1 MGRYTEQELRDIFY
15 DALDFFNEALDSG
28 ITRDNT
34 VLAFFTP
41 ENGLEVYE
49 QFCRE
54 HFPRNLDE
62 GYKSEDY
69 FQSFAAQAFVGRGRY
84 GVMVRADIDFPLPEL
99 RRVFLHEISH
109 LFCCE
114 NEIEGGGFFDR
125 YCMGSGAEDGMM
137 NAGYAVWREAVA
149 DIMADS
155 ILSEYTSLTL
165 ADVREE
171 VGRLYRMLSPS
182 DPDSKKCMSL
192 ILVYVMATREV
203 GGVTEWADAEAGLE
217 RYLGLEDP
225 ALYAVLKL
233 AFDNL
238 HRSPFWSITPDFI
251 MELGE
256 AYLSLLSHKFLRER
270 LS

>member
-62 GYKSEDY
+62 GYKAEGY
-69 FQSFAAQAFVGRGRY
+69 FQSFAAQAFMGRGRY

-137 NAGYAVWREAVA
+137 NAGYAVR
-149 DIMADS
+149 
-155 ILSEYTSLTL
+155 
-165 ADVREE
+165 
-171 VGRLYRMLSPS
+171 
-182 DPDSKKCMSL
+182 
-192 ILVYVMATREV
+192 
-203 GGVTEWADAEAGLE
+203 GGG
-217 RYLGLEDP
+217 
-225 ALYAVLKL
+225 
-233 AFDNL
+233 
-238 HRSPFWSITPDFI
+238 
-251 MELGE
+251 
-256 AYLSLLSHKFLRER
+256 
-270 LS
+270 